1 MTALERKP
9 HVITI
14 AGAGSARVP
23 ALVGTLVNYKERF
36 PLSKIIFYDI
46 DRERMGLMEAYDRLV
61 LKCFYPEC
69 EVVFTTDEDEAYSQT
84 DFVFCQMRVGKTAM
98 RSLDEKIPL
107 RYGLVGQETCGPGG
121 FAYGMRS
128 LGAMKHMVEKVRSYS
143 KDTWILNYTNPAA
156 IVALGLDK
164 MFPDDKRIL
173 NLCDQPYS
181 LMKSFAKI
189 LGVPQDILRARYF
202 GLNHFGWFTAL
213 KDTEGKDYFDQL
225 RTYLRDHD
233 FKHFHA
239 EQRAK
244 SWLDTYVRV
253 NKYMKYFDEYIPTTY
268 LQYYMFPEEIVE
280 ESDPHYTRADES
292 RDTREK
298 EVFEACAKA
307 EGKDSMDRADM
318 LVNSVFGNL
327 MVEVAESI
335 AYDLNHEFIVL
346 VRNEGIID
354 NFEEDAIVEVAG
366 TIGKDGAKGYPFGPI
381 GPFYKGLMQGQYAY
395 ELLTV
400 EAFMEQ
406 DYTKALQA
414 LTLNRTVV
422 DPSKAKAV
430 LDDLMEANKEYWYL
444 K

>member
-84 DFVFCQMRVGKTAM
+84 DFVFCQVRVGKTAM

-233 FKHFHA
+233 FKPFNA

-253 NKYMKYFDEYIPTTY
+253 NKYIKYFDEYIPTTY

>member
-1 MTALERKP
+1 MTVLERKP

-36 PLSKIIFYDI
+36 PLTKIIFYDI

-233 FKHFHA
+233 FKPFNA

-253 NKYMKYFDEYIPTTY
+253 NKYMRYFDEYIPTTY

>member
-1 MTALERKP
+1 MTALKRKP

-233 FKHFHA
+233 FKPFNA

-253 NKYMKYFDEYIPTTY
+253 NKYIKYFDEYIPTTY

>member
-1 MTALERKP
+1 MRQS

-14 AGAGSARVP
+14 SGAGSARVP
-23 ALVGTLVNYKERF
+23 ALVGTLINYKERF

-46 DRERMGLMEAYDRLV
+46 DNERMGKMEAYNRLV
-61 LKCFYPEC
+61 LSCFYPEC
-69 EVVFTTDEDEAYSQT
+69 QVIFTTDEDVAYRDT
-84 DFVFCQMRVGKTAM
+84 DFIFCQMRVGKTQM
-98 RSLDEKIPL
+98 RSYDEKIPL
-107 RYGLVGQETCGPGG
+107 KYGLVGQETCGPGG

-164 MFPDDKRIL
+164 LFPDDKRIL
-173 NLCDQPYS
+173 NLCDQPFS

-189 LGVPQDILRARYF
+189 LDVPQENLRARYF

-213 KDTEGKDYFDQL
+213 KDVDGTDYFDTL

-233 FKHFHA
+233 FRPFNA
-239 EQRAK
+239 EQRSK

-253 NKYMKYFDEYIPTTY
+253 NKYMQYIDEYIPTTY
-268 LQYYMFPEEIVE
+268 LQYYMFPDEIAA
-280 ESDPHYTRADES
+280 ESDPDYTRADEA
-292 RDTREK
+292 RDSREK
-298 EVFEACAKA
+298 EVFAACAQA
-307 EGKDSMDRADM
+307 VGRETIDRSQM
-318 LVNSVFGNL
+318 LTNSVFGNL

-335 AYDLNHEFIVL
+335 AYDLNQEFIVM

-354 NFEEDAIVEVAG
+354 NFEADAIVEVAG
-366 TIGKDGAKGYPFGPI
+366 VIGKDGAKGYPYGPI
-381 GPFYKGLMQGQYAY
+381 KPYYKGLMEGQYAY

-406 DYTKALQA
+406 DYTKALEA
-414 LTLNRTVV
+414 LILNRTVV
-422 DPSKAKAV
+422 NPEKAKAV
-430 LDDLMEANKEYWYL
+430 LDDLMEVNRDYWTL